1 MVIMRQGKLPWPHFS
16 FQWCALRMLFL
27 LCTPTPC
34 GSFGL
39 TLLSGKAEV
48 DGSREEHN
56 HAGPVLRDIQRC
68 LPLALFSTVASNMTS
83 TSFYSFL
90 EIFPSIPKPRLKK
103 CSSFLLLGLSGLAV
117 SLRLWGRGVCQ
128 SILLGLHAQR
138 QEEVMGWLLLAT
150 EDGYMPCCG
159 RHLGCRLWS
168 V

>member
-1 MVIMRQGKLPWPHFS
+1 
-16 FQWCALRMLFL
+16 MLFL
-27 LCTPTPC
+27 LCTPTPR

-56 HAGPVLRDIQRC
+56 HAGPVLRDIKRC

-117 SLRLWGRGVCQ
+117 SLRLWGQ
-128 SILLGLHAQR
+128 WGLPEHFVRTAR
-138 QEEVMGWLLLAT
+138 SEAGGG
-150 EDGYMPCCG
+150 DGMTLVS
-159 RHLGCRLWS
+159 H
-168 V
+168 